1 MHAHIMHTLFN
12 RLQKDVDIL
21 VKVARQWAGCLTWSR
36 VSHGGWSY
44 PGITTKLLKQDLHKP
59 QIEVGARQ
67 AGRQAGR
74 QSSRQTGSYDGPH
87 LLPFLPKARNT
98 NVTVHSVDGRG

>member
-67 AGRQAGR
+67 AGRQGR
-74 QSSRQTGSYDGPH
+74 QAVKQADRQLRRAALTAVPSQSEKYQRDRP
-87 LLPFLPKARNT
+87 LC
-98 NVTVHSVDGRG
+98 